1 MEWIIFGLLFWF
13 FFLRS
18 KNKQKKKLRRHLDLN
33 SGEQKQYDAF
43 LKSLPALSGDGSFGQ
58 EIRGEQAY
66 KEDIDLLGQYIQQF
80 HPGEDVVLLMV
91 AVEPENKPDKHA
103 VRIEAGKATLG
114 YIPREQALEFSKELN
129 ELGGKATCDARF
141 YWSPNDGRSSITLDV
156 VRPLR
161 ISRT

>member
-13 FFLRS
+13 FLSRS
-18 KNKQKKKLRRHLDLN
+18 KNKQQKKLQRQLDVN
-33 SGEQKQYDAF
+33 SNTQKRYDDF
-43 LKSLPALSGDGSFGQ
+43 LKSLPALLGDGSFSQ

-80 HPGEDVVLLMV
+80 HPGEDVVLVMV
-91 AVEPENKPDKHA
+91 AVEPENKHDKNA

-129 ELGGKATCDARF
+129 ELGGKATCDARLF
-141 YWSPNDGRSSITLDV
+141 WSPNDGRSSITLDL
-156 VRPLR
+156 VRPLKPK
-161 ISRT
+161 